1 MSMCSFYPFLLPTD
15 WEADMMAGATAANF
29 SPLIGATGEGKGD
42 PLQYSCLGNPKDRG
56 APWTTVRRVAKSDMT

>member
-1 MSMCSFYPFLLPTD
+1 
-15 WEADMMAGATAANF
+15 MMAGATAANF

-56 APWTTVRRVAKSDMT
+56 APWATVHRVAKSDMT